1 MYYFFI
7 ILESLGSLKRTV
19 KTFKREID
27 SAILM
32 YRSKDD
38 HIKFTRIK
46 CLYNFF
52 QQSHIQK
59 TSLSKMMSMG
69 LLLVVF
75 F

>member
-38 HIKFTRIK
+38 HMFIQFFSTKSYSKDIIIKDDEHGFITGS
-46 CLYNFF
+46 FF
-52 QQSHIQK
+52 LIICH
-59 TSLSKMMSMG
+59 
-69 LLLVVF
+69 
-75 F
+75 